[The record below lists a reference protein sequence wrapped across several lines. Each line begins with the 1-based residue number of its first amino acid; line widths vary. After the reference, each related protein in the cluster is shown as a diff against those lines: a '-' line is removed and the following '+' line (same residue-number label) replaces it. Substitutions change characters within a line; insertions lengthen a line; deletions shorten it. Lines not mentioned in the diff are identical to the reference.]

1 MNLNDMVK
9 NAYSNATKSNDNS
22 KKSESSPELQH
33 VTDYLK
39 TGGLIKV
46 TQDQTEQKDSIF
58 RRVAKFLLII
68 GEDEAAKILPH
79 LSEAQIEKI
88 IPEIAS
94 IRSVDKD
101 EADSILA
108 EFNSLLQNARQ
119 AGGVETAREMLTKVY
134 GKEKANQM
142 LEKTVPFS
150 GARPFDYLSDSDSER
165 IYILLKD
172 ENIGVQ
178 ALVLSHLQPQKAA
191 SVINQMN
198 PEEKKEIVLRLA
210 KMEAVS
216 PDILKRVDRALREK
230 SLRQTSQKAEKID
243 GKNALAQI
251 LKKMSPS
258 AENDIIA
265 SLSESDPDLG
275 MDLRSRL
282 FTMEDVINAD
292 DRFIQEQLRLLDD
305 QTLCLLIAA
314 NPDDFR
320 NKILDNIS
328 STRRQ
333 DVLSIEEINKPFRR
347 SDCERVTSEFFATL
361 RRAYEDGKLIIHG
374 RDEDFVN

>member
-9 NAYSNATKSNDNS
+9 NAYSNAAKSNDNS

-119 AGGVETAREMLTKVY
+119 AGGVETAREMLSKVY

-178 ALVLSHLQPQKAA
+178 AIVLSHLQPQKAA

-210 KMEAVS
+210 KMEPVS

-292 DRFIQEQLRLLDD
+292 NRFIQEQLRLLDD

-320 NKILDNIS
+320 NKILDNVS

-361 RRAYEDGKLIIHG
+361 RRAYEDGKLIIQG

>member
-1 MNLNDMVK
+1 MVK
-9 NAYSNATKSNDNS
+9 NAYSNAAKSNDNS

-305 QTLCLLIAA
+305 ETLCLLIAA

-320 NKILDNIS
+320 NKILDNVS

>member
-1 MNLNDMVK
+1 MNLNDMIK
-9 NAYSNATKSNDNS
+9 NAYSNAAKSNDNS

-178 ALVLSHLQPQKAA
+178 AMVLSHLQPQKAA

-320 NKILDNIS
+320 NKILDNVS

>member
-9 NAYSNATKSNDNS
+9 NAYSNAAKSNDNS

-101 EADSILA
+101 EADSILV

-178 ALVLSHLQPQKAA
+178 AMVLSHLQPQKAA

-210 KMEAVS
+210 KMEPVS

-320 NKILDNIS
+320 NKILDNVS
-328 STRRQ
+328 STRRH

>member
-9 NAYSNATKSNDNS
+9 NAYSNAAKSNDNS

-178 ALVLSHLQPQKAA
+178 AMVLSHLQPQKAA

-282 FTMEDVINAD
+282 FTIEDVINAD

-305 QTLCLLIAA
+305 ETLCLLIAA

-320 NKILDNIS
+320 NKILDNVS

>member
-9 NAYSNATKSNDNS
+9 NAYSNAAKSNDNS

-101 EADSILA
+101 EADSILS

-178 ALVLSHLQPQKAA
+178 AMVLSHLQPQKAA

-210 KMEAVS
+210 KMEPVS

-305 QTLCLLIAA
+305 ETLCLLIAA

-320 NKILDNIS
+320 NKILDNVS

>member
-9 NAYSNATKSNDNS
+9 NAYSNAAKSNDNS

-178 ALVLSHLQPQKAA
+178 AMVLSHLQPQKAA

-320 NKILDNIS
+320 NKILDNVS

>member
-210 KMEAVS
+210 KMEPVS

-320 NKILDNIS
+320 NKILDNVS

>member
-9 NAYSNATKSNDNS
+9 NAYSNAAKSNDNS

-101 EADSILA
+101 EADSILS

-178 ALVLSHLQPQKAA
+178 AMVLSHLQPQKAA

-210 KMEAVS
+210 KMEPVS

-282 FTMEDVINAD
+282 FTMEDVNNAD

-305 QTLCLLIAA
+305 ETLCLLIAA

-320 NKILDNIS
+320 NKILDNVS

>member
-9 NAYSNATKSNDNS
+9 NAYSNAAKSNDNS

-79 LSEAQIEKI
+79 LSESQIEKI

-178 ALVLSHLQPQKAA
+178 AMVLSHLQPQKAA

-210 KMEAVS
+210 KMEPVS

-320 NKILDNIS
+320 NKILDNVS

>member
-9 NAYSNATKSNDNS
+9 NAYSNAAKSNDNS

-320 NKILDNIS
+320 NKILDNVS

>member
-9 NAYSNATKSNDNS
+9 NAYSNAAKSNDNS

-178 ALVLSHLQPQKAA
+178 AMVLSHLQPQKAA

-210 KMEAVS
+210 KMEPVS

-320 NKILDNIS
+320 NKILDNVS

-374 RDEDFVN
+374 RDDDFVN

>member
-1 MNLNDMVK
+1 MVK
-9 NAYSNATKSNDNS
+9 NAYSNAAKSNDNS

-134 GKEKANQM
+134 GKEKANKM

-178 ALVLSHLQPQKAA
+178 SMVLSHLQPQKAA

-210 KMEAVS
+210 KMEPVS

-320 NKILDNIS
+320 NKILDNVS

>member
-9 NAYSNATKSNDNS
+9 NAYSNAVKSNDNS

-320 NKILDNIS
+320 NKILDNVS

>member
-9 NAYSNATKSNDNS
+9 TAYSNAAKSNDNS

-178 ALVLSHLQPQKAA
+178 AMVLSHLQPQKAA

-210 KMEAVS
+210 KMEPVS

-305 QTLCLLIAA
+305 ETLCLLIAA

-320 NKILDNIS
+320 NKILDNVS

-333 DVLSIEEINKPFRR
+333 NVLSIEEINKPFRR

>member
-1 MNLNDMVK
+1 MVK
-9 NAYSNATKSNDNS
+9 NAYSNAAKSNDNS

-79 LSEAQIEKI
+79 LSESQIEKI

-178 ALVLSHLQPQKAA
+178 AMVLSHLQPQKAA

-210 KMEAVS
+210 KMEPVS

-320 NKILDNIS
+320 NKILDNVS

>member
-9 NAYSNATKSNDNS
+9 NAYSNAAKSNDNS

-94 IRSVDKD
+94 IRSVNKD

-178 ALVLSHLQPQKAA
+178 AMVLSHLQPQKAA

-265 SLSESDPDLG
+265 SLSASDPDLG

-320 NKILDNIS
+320 NKILDNVS

>member
-9 NAYSNATKSNDNS
+9 NAYSNAAKSNDNS

-134 GKEKANQM
+134 GKEKANEM

-178 ALVLSHLQPQKAA
+178 AMVLSHLQPQKAA

-251 LKKMSPS
+251 LKKMTPS

-265 SLSESDPDLG
+265 SLSATDPDLG

-305 QTLCLLIAA
+305 DNLCLLIAA

-333 DVLSIEEINKPFRR
+333 DVLSMEEINKPFRR

-374 RDEDFVN
+374 RDEDYVN

>member
-1 MNLNDMVK
+1 MVK
-9 NAYSNATKSNDNS
+9 NAYSNAAKSNDNS

-320 NKILDNIS
+320 NKILDNVS

>member
-9 NAYSNATKSNDNS
+9 NAYSNAAKSNDNS

-178 ALVLSHLQPQKAA
+178 AMVLSHLQPQKAA

-210 KMEAVS
+210 KMEPVS

-314 NPDDFR
+314 NPDVFR
-320 NKILDNIS
+320 NKILDNVS

>member
-1 MNLNDMVK
+1 MVK
-9 NAYSNATKSNDNS
+9 NAYSNAAKSNDNS

-178 ALVLSHLQPQKAA
+178 AMVLSHLQPQKAA

-314 NPDDFR
+314 NPNDFR
-320 NKILDNIS
+320 NKILDNVS

-333 DVLSIEEINKPFRR
+333 DVISIEEINKPFRR

-361 RRAYEDGKLIIHG
+361 RRAYEAGKLIIHG

>member
-9 NAYSNATKSNDNS
+9 NAYSNAAKSNDNF

-79 LSEAQIEKI
+79 LSEEQIEKI

-172 ENIGVQ
+172 EKEKI
-178 ALVLSHLQPQKAA
+178 LE
-191 SVINQMN
+191 QMDKLKIIHKLIDQN
-198 PEEKKEIVLRLA
+198 MTFTEKYQSI
-210 KMEAVS
+210 
-216 PDILKRVDRALREK
+216 ILK
-230 SLRQTSQKAEKID
+230 
-243 GKNALAQI
+243 
-251 LKKMSPS
+251 
-258 AENDIIA
+258 
-265 SLSESDPDLG
+265 SEELIHDLG
-275 MDLRSRL
+275 KEYVFDEHL
-282 FTMEDVINAD
+282 FC
-292 DRFIQEQLRLLDD
+292 QE
-305 QTLCLLIAA
+305 
-314 NPDDFR
+314 
-320 NKILDNIS
+320 
-328 STRRQ
+328 
-333 DVLSIEEINKPFRR
+333 
-347 SDCERVTSEFFATL
+347 
-361 RRAYEDGKLIIHG
+361 
-374 RDEDFVN
+374 

>member
-9 NAYSNATKSNDNS
+9 NAYSNAAKSNDNS

-178 ALVLSHLQPQKAA
+178 AMVLSHLQPQKAA

-282 FTMEDVINAD
+282 FTIEDVINAD

-320 NKILDNIS
+320 NKILDNVS

>member
-9 NAYSNATKSNDNS
+9 NAYSNAAKSNDNS

-178 ALVLSHLQPQKAA
+178 AMVLSHLQPQKAA

-210 KMEAVS
+210 KMEPVS

-282 FTMEDVINAD
+282 FTIEDVINAD

-320 NKILDNIS
+320 NKILDNVS

>member
-1 MNLNDMVK
+1 MVK

-178 ALVLSHLQPQKAA
+178 AMVLSHLQPQKAA

-320 NKILDNIS
+320 NKILDNVS

>member
-9 NAYSNATKSNDNS
+9 NAYSNAAKSNDNS

-178 ALVLSHLQPQKAA
+178 AMVLSHLQPQKAA

-265 SLSESDPDLG
+265 SLSASDPDLG

-320 NKILDNIS
+320 NKILDNVS

>member
-9 NAYSNATKSNDNS
+9 NAYSNAAKSNDNS

-282 FTMEDVINAD
+282 FTMDDVINAD

-320 NKILDNIS
+320 NKILDNVS

>member
-9 NAYSNATKSNDNS
+9 NAYSNAAKSNDNS

-119 AGGVETAREMLTKVY
+119 SGGVETAREMLTKVY

-178 ALVLSHLQPQKAA
+178 AMVLSHLQPQKAA

-305 QTLCLLIAA
+305 ETLCLLIAA

-320 NKILDNIS
+320 NKILDNVS
-328 STRRQ
+328 STRCQ

>member
-9 NAYSNATKSNDNS
+9 NAYSNAAKSNDNS

-210 KMEAVS
+210 KMESVS

-320 NKILDNIS
+320 NKILDNVS

>member
-9 NAYSNATKSNDNS
+9 NAYSNAAKSNDNS

-68 GEDEAAKILPH
+68 GEEEEAKILPH

-178 ALVLSHLQPQKAA
+178 AMVLSHLQPQKAA

-210 KMEAVS
+210 KMEPVS

-305 QTLCLLIAA
+305 ETLCLLIAA

-320 NKILDNIS
+320 NKILDNVS

>member
-178 ALVLSHLQPQKAA
+178 AMVLSHLQPQKAA

-282 FTMEDVINAD
+282 FTMDDVINAD

-320 NKILDNIS
+320 NKILDNVS

>member
-9 NAYSNATKSNDNS
+9 NAYSNAAKSNDNS
-22 KKSESSPELQH
+22 QKSESSPELQH

-305 QTLCLLIAA
+305 ETLCLLIAA

-320 NKILDNIS
+320 NKILDNVS